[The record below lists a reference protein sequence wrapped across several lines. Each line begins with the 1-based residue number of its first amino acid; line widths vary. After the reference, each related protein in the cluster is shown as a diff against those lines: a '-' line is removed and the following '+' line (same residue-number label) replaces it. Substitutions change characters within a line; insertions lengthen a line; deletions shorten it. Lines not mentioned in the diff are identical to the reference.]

1 MLRTAALLA
10 CLAAPAA
17 GGVNEAIDDAILPA
31 TASFAETAGA
41 LAATAA
47 GDCRAEAVR
56 PAYHAAFDAWLG
68 IGHLRLGPLE
78 EQGRALAIAF
88 WPDTRGI
95 TPRTVAGLI
104 ADDDPAL
111 ASPDEFAEV
120 SVAGRGLFAM
130 EQVLYDDTHAGYG
143 EGTPAC
149 ALVRMQAADLARMA
163 AAVDAEWRGGFA
175 GTLRTAG
182 AEGNATFLDEREAQ
196 RALYTALVTGLEFD
210 KDQRVGRP
218 LGTFDRPRPNRAEAR
233 RSGRSL
239 RNVVLS
245 LEALRDLARGLSDVP
260 IPRTEAAFADA
271 LEMAEALGDPVF
283 AAVEDPQGWLEA
295 DILRQRIDFAQ
306 DAVSGEIGAVLGITA
321 GFNAADGD

>member
-10 CLAAPAA
+10 CLAAPATA
-17 GGVNEAIDDAILPA
+17 GVDEAVDDAILPA
-31 TASFAETAGA
+31 TARFAETAGA

-47 GDCRAEAVR
+47 GNCRADAVR
-56 PAYHAAFDAWLG
+56 PAWHTAFDASLG

-78 EQGRALAIAF
+78 EQGRALAVAF
-88 WPDTRGI
+88 WPDTRGMI
-95 TPRTVAGLI
+95 PRTVASLI
-104 ADDDPAL
+104 ADNGPAL
-111 ASPDEFAEV
+111 GSPEEFAEV

-130 EQVLYDDTHAGYG
+130 EQALYDDAHAGFG

-149 ALVRMQAADLARMA
+149 ALVRAQATDLARMA
-163 AAVDAEWRGGFA
+163 AAIDAEWREDFA
-175 GTLRTAG
+175 DTLRTAG
-182 AEGNATFLDEREAQ
+182 AEGNTTFLDEREAQ

-218 LGTFDRPRPNRAEAR
+218 LGTFERPRPNRAVAR
-233 RSGRSL
+233 RSRRSL

-245 LEALRDLARGLSDVP
+245 LEALRELARALSDIP

-271 LEMAEALGDPVF
+271 LGIAAELDDPAF
-283 AAVEDPQGWLEA
+283 AGVGEPQGWLEA
-295 DILRQRIDFAQ
+295 DILRQRIDLTQ
-306 DAVSGEIGAVLGITA
+306 DAVAGEIGAAFGITS